1 MFTNL
6 FEHYVE
12 TGVIADNQG
21 SLYAGPLYDSCT
33 KCGECWAGLED
44 RRAEWNKMQIPY
56 VGAKY
61 LGEPHRMLVVGLNLN
76 EFGGLFSLIDLAMN
90 AQFALMN
97 QWQKIRFGKPY
108 TEYRGSIFWHRVALY
123 SAIILSDSGHHSLA
137 SDALT
142 DFESLAAAMEKIAFV
157 EAVKCSPWD
166 PNTESQPTGTMKA
179 NCIETFL
186 IKEIE
191 ELNPDTLLVMGK
203 DTLLL
208 PASSEV
214 RGTASSASGNIDFMS
229 VEMAGKERR
238 VFKVTHPTARGGNST
253 DIPLEFRNFLG
264 QIRR

>member
-6 FEHYVE
+6 FKHYVE
-12 TGVIADNQG
+12 KGVIADNQG

-61 LGEPHRMLVVGLNLN
+61 HGEAHRVLVVGLNLN
-76 EFGGLFSLIDLAMN
+76 EFGGLFSLIELAMN

-97 QWQKIRFGKPY
+97 HWQKIRFGLTYK
-108 TEYRGSIFWHRVALY
+108 EYRGSIFWHRVALY
-123 SAIILSDSGHHSLA
+123 SAIILSDRELHSFA
-137 SDALT
+137 SDVLT
-142 DFESLAAAMEKIAFV
+142 DFESLAAAMGKIAFV

-166 PNTESQPTGTMKA
+166 PNTESQPTSTMKA

-191 ELNPDTLLVMGK
+191 EMNPETILIMGK
-203 DTLLL
+203 ETLLL

-214 RGTASSASGNIDFMS
+214 RATASSASGNINFMS
-229 VEMAGKERR
+229 VDMAGKERR
-238 VFKVTHPTARGGNST
+238 LFKVTHPTARGGNST

-264 QIRR
+264 QMRR